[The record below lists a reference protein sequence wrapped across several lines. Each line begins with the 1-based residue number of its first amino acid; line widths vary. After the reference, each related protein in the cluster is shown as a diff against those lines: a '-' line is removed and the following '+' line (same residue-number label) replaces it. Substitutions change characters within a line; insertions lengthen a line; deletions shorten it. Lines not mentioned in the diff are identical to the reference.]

1 MALTGR
7 YCRWCD
13 LKELRPDNIQEFNE
27 WLAQPKGCCAPD
39 GDGHLFV
46 FPYGYSWQNPPN
58 KACTPTLLESAGL
71 EALSTPEHSATS
83 QTDQTP
89 PTSG

>member
-46 FPYGYSWQNPPN
+46 FPHGYSWQNPPN
-58 KACTPTLLESAGL
+58 TACTRLETGA
-71 EALSTPEHSATS
+71 ANADS
-83 QTDQTP
+83 QSNP
-89 PTSG
+89 AVSSG

>member
-58 KACTPTLLESAGL
+58 TACTPTLLESAGL
-71 EALSTPEHSATS
+71 ETSSTPEHSETS

-89 PTSG
+89 PQRG